1 MINYRNL
8 TRKELEAWV
17 SEQGLP
23 AYRGRQLFRW
33 LWHPGFDG
41 FEQATDFSKTLRR
54 KFADSGLLAVP
65 EAASV
70 QKSHDGTRKFA
81 WKLCDGE
88 VVETVLIP
96 ERGHTTLCVS
106 TQAGCAMG
114 CRFCHTA
121 RMGFRRDLEPAE
133 IAGQA
138 LAVMKHVPETQ
149 WPRNIVFMGMGE
161 PLANYHNLMRSLEI
175 LTDDLGLNFSL
186 RRITVSTCGLVP
198 EMLRLGHD
206 TDVGLAVSLHAPD
219 NETRNR
225 IMPINRRWDV
235 DALIKACRDYPVS
248 RRRRITFEYLLLA
261 GINDSQ
267 GHAAMLG
274 RLLRGIPAK
283 INLIPF
289 NESQGIPFK
298 RSNDDQMEKFQ
309 NILREMNYTVMMR
322 KSKGRDI
329 SAACGQLYAEKHT
342 AGNR

>member
-1 MINYRNL
+1 
-8 TRKELEAWV
+8 
-17 SEQGLP
+17 
-23 AYRGRQLFRW
+23 
-33 LWHPGFDG
+33 
-41 FEQATDFSKTLRR
+41 
-54 KFADSGLLAVP
+54 
-65 EAASV
+65 
-70 QKSHDGTRKFA
+70 
-81 WKLCDGE
+81 
-88 VVETVLIP
+88 
-96 ERGHTTLCVS
+96 
-106 TQAGCAMG
+106 MG

-161 PLANYHNLMRSLEI
+161 PLANYRNLKRSLEI

-267 GHAAMLG
+267 KHAAMLG

-298 RSNDDQMEKFQ
+298 RSNNDQMEKFQ
-309 NILREMNYTVMMR
+309 NILRDMNYTVMMR